1 MSIKQDRVAGRIR
14 EILSLLLLREVADP
28 RLHDVT
34 VTDVKIDS
42 ELSDAKIYVNA
53 LGDESRRAEVLSG
66 LKRANS
72 YLRREVAQRLQV
84 RSAPVLHFLW
94 DEGLERS
101 ERVQRIFRDLV
112 IPPPDP
118 EDLTAPDE
126 DDIAAVDYDEEEP
139 LD

>member
-34 VTDVKIDS
+34 VTDVKIDT

-53 LGDESRRAEVLSG
+53 LGDESRRAEVLNG

-84 RSAPVLHFLW
+84 RSAPVLHFFW

-101 ERVQRIFRDLV
+101 ERVQRIFRELV

-118 EDLTAPDE
+118 EDEVAPDE
-126 DDIAAVDYDEEEP
+126 TDIAAVDHDEEEP

>member
-34 VTDVKIDS
+34 VTDVKIDP
-42 ELSDAKIYVNA
+42 ELSDAKVYVNA
-53 LGDESRRAEVLSG
+53 LGDESRRAEVLQG

-84 RSAPVLHFLW
+84 RSAPMLHFLW
-94 DEGLERS
+94 DEGLERA
-101 ERVQRIFRDLV
+101 ERVQRIFQDLV
-112 IPPPDP
+112 IPPPEP
-118 EDLTAPDE
+118 EDLDVSPEFEADE
-126 DDIAAVDYDEEEP
+126 IGYDEEEP

>member
-34 VTDVKIDS
+34 VTDVKIDT
-42 ELSDAKIYVNA
+42 ELSDAKIYVDA
-53 LGDESRRAEVLSG
+53 LGDETRRAEVMSG

-72 YLRREVAQRLQV
+72 YLRREVAHRLQV
-84 RSAPVLHFLW
+84 RSAPMLHFFW

-101 ERVQRIFRDLV
+101 ERVQRIFHDLV
-112 IPPPDP
+112 IPPADP
-118 EDLTAPDE
+118 HDAEGSEEA
-126 DDIAAVDYDEEEP
+126 DIAAVDYDEEEP

>member
-118 EDLTAPDE
+118 EDLTAPDL

>member
-14 EILSLLLLREVADP
+14 EILSALLLREVADP
-28 RLHDVT
+28 RLQDVT
-34 VTDVKIDS
+34 VTDVKIDP

-53 LGDESRRAEVLSG
+53 LGDETRRAEVLNG
-66 LKRANS
+66 LKRANRF
-72 YLRREVAQRLQV
+72 LRREVAQRLQV
-84 RSAPVLHFLW
+84 RNAPVLHFFW

-112 IPPPDP
+112 IPPLD
-118 EDLTAPDE
+118 DAQTAGEGGQDG
-126 DDIAAVDYDEEEP
+126 ADYDEEEP